1 MSQENY
7 FDLAHQEDGNI
18 VIRFS
23 DHGKEE
29 LGALTFIDL
38 PADGAELTK
47 GQPFLD
53 VEAEKAV
60 TNLDSPVSGTV
71 VASNGI
77 LADTPDAVSDSDPD
91 KNWVLVVKPSKEN

>member
-7 FDLAHQEDGNI
+7 FDLTTKDDGNI
-18 VIRFS
+18 VVRFS

-38 PADGAELTK
+38 PEDGAELK
-47 GQPFLD
+47 QGEQFLD

-60 TNLDSPVSGTV
+60 TDLDSPVSGTV
-71 VASNGI
+71 VATNG
-77 LADTPDAVSDSDPD
+77 LLENEPDDVADSDPD
-91 KNWVLVVKPSKEN
+91 KNWVVIVKPAK